1 MISKNSFFKLLREDA
16 RQRLWTIVLACV
28 VFLLPVPIYLGMMI
42 SNHTAGYVN
51 FPARLAKVF
60 QADSVW
66 LELVT
71 LVGALICAVSGFGY
85 LFSKKKVDFFHSLPV
100 RREKLFAV
108 RYLNGV
114 LIYLVPYLLML
125 AVSFVLIAFSG
136 NFTGEVFTTAMSGL
150 LVHLAGYLTVYTTC
164 ILCVIF
170 VGNIVVFFAVCGWT
184 FGITMVAVAMYTWF
198 EETFFNTCY
207 NYQGEV
213 FAERL
218 HALRFL
224 SPGYFYVEMISNGSL
239 SLLWQQLVFTAIL
252 FFVTLAVYRARPSEG
267 AGKAIAFPVLKPVIR
282 ASIEVLAGGCMGIM
296 FYNMADDTTGIPGWM
311 LLGVL
316 LGVVLSHMLIQSIFY
331 YDIRKCFAGKYSLTG
346 CVVVAMGF
354 VLVMRYD
361 VLGYDAYLPKENKVE
376 SVAIRVSGLDVYLNS
391 YYYNTGE
398 VTYYDELDIMELTDL
413 ETVYPYLKTVIAD
426 SSYYYETLQEDG
438 IRQTG
443 YFSVAV
449 AYHLKSGK
457 TVYRR
462 YRANGIREEAFA
474 PIFESEE
481 YKTTHYMDIYTIPQ
495 ERIAAV
501 TARYAMNAQTMT
513 LSATEREEFMSILRR
528 ELMAQNLEEKL
539 DTFPVAVITITVGAE
554 TGYFKEDGVIQ
565 TYDQLLNHELPV
577 YASYTE
583 TLRFLEER
591 GFSAERQYEWT
602 GQERMRLVIPDEL
615 AKQGIAEG
623 AAAWAWEDA
632 VVYDTDGYAL
642 EKAAAITED
651 WSYGSDTI
659 PIAAKDWNRV
669 YALCEWEELYHY
681 NPLASY
687 AEDYV
692 VYLDVPVDGYNNY
705 ETHVFVIDRSADLSF
720 LWE

>member
-51 FPARLAKVF
+51 FPARLAEVF

-66 LELVT
+66 LVLVT

-100 RREKLFAV
+100 KREKLFAV

-136 NFTGEVFTTAMSGL
+136 NFTGEVFTTAMGGL

-198 EETFFNTCY
+198 EETFFNTY
-207 NYQGEV
+207 SYQGEV
-213 FAERL
+213 YSERL

-239 SLLWQQLVFTAIL
+239 SLLWQQLVFTVVL
-252 FFVTLAVYRARPSEG
+252 FFVTLAVYRVRPSEG

-282 ASIEVLAGGCMGIM
+282 ASIEVLAGGCIGIM
-296 FYNMADDTTGIPGWM
+296 FYNMADDTTGVPGWM

-331 YDIRKCFAGKYSLTG
+331 YDIRKCFAGKYSLAG
-346 CVVVAMGF
+346 CTAVAMGF

-361 VLGYDAYLPKENKVE
+361 VFGYDTYLPKKSKVE
-376 SVAIRVSGLDVYLNS
+376 SVAIQVDGLWEYPN
-391 YYYNTGE
+391 YYYNEEEMVSYFDE
-398 VTYYDELDIMELTDL
+398 VDAMELTDL
-413 ETVYPYLKTVIAD
+413 ETVYPYLETAIAD
-426 SSYYYETLQEDG
+426 SSYYYEALQEAG
-438 IRQTG
+438 TRQTG
-443 YFSVAV
+443 YSPVRV

-462 YRANGIREEAFA
+462 YRVNGVREEVFA

-481 YKTTHYMDIYTIPQ
+481 YKTIHYRDIYTLPQ
-495 ERIAAV
+495 EKIKTV

-513 LSATEREEFMSILRR
+513 LSVTEREKFMHILRK
-528 ELMAQNLEEKL
+528 ELMAQTLEEKL
-539 DTFPVAVITITVGAE
+539 DTFPVAIVTIEVGYETVYY
-554 TGYFKEDGVIQ
+554 TEDGQ
-565 TYDQLLNHELPV
+565 MKTREYLKNHGLPV

-687 AEDYV
+687 AEDYE